1 MVLKQTTSSQEE
13 HSAPAGTGTPIDG
26 LRAARALRGLS
37 GAAPSL
43 SASPLF
49 SLNLVGSSVMAL
61 APLLL
66 QLFGIWLRA
75 FGVTC
80 SACIWF

>member
-26 LRAARALRGLS
+26 LRAARALLGLS

-49 SLNLVGSSVMAL
+49 SLYLVLINSLTNCAL
-61 APLLL
+61 
-66 QLFGIWLRA
+66 
-75 FGVTC
+75 
-80 SACIWF
+80 

>member
-1 MVLKQTTSSQEE
+1 MVLKHTTSNQEE
-13 HSAPAGTGTPIDG
+13 HGAPAGTRTPIDG
-26 LRAARALRGLS
+26 LRAARALLGLS

-49 SLNLVGSSVMAL
+49 SLTLVGTSVMAL
-61 APLLL
+61 APLLF
-66 QLFGIWLRA
+66 QLFGIWLRV